1 MMLGEDS
8 PDGEAASSHDAV
20 CATSEVSWPALA
32 DEGEEEEPEINWD
45 SAAAGS
51 KGKLKVNALQAF
63 TPVGLKVLVVDDNR
77 VCLAI
82 LEKMLNRCKY
92 TGEYVLSS
100 SQKLSGLIFFSEIHQ
115 LLLKA
120 ISSYALVCR
129 GRAFLGFGVQL
140 ARCYWQ
146 IN

>member
-32 DEGEEEEPEINWD
+32 DEGEEEAEINWD
-45 SAAAGS
+45 SGAAES

-100 SQKLSGLIFFSEIHQ
+100 SQKLSSLIFSSEIHQ

-120 ISSYALVCR
+120 ISSHGLVSR
-129 GRAFLGFGVQL
+129 G
-140 ARCYWQ
+140 
-146 IN
+146 